1 MHRGFW
7 PDWEAGREHR
17 NCVQGRN
24 HFPLQFSCMLSCFAV
39 QWLVRKGKLMKWVFT
54 ATFLWLFPA
63 ILNKLAISHHH
74 QEAQLRGS
82 AWEREPTFGSRG
94 EETKV
99 RRDNSW
105 HKVCVILLLF
115 IFSLMFDILV
125 VVVLV
130 DIVVVAVVEQ
140 ERQRR
145 WDKSPSKRFPAQCV
159 FFSSIFAVCIVVDI
173 AIVVVEGLECWSGQ
187 NHVLDKFSEM
197 EMSKSWCFDVLQL
210 WPLPST
216 FQHSFVTW
224 QVRHVGVQC
233 SKISMLLHFDQ

>member
-1 MHRGFW
+1 
-7 PDWEAGREHR
+7 
-17 NCVQGRN
+17 
-24 HFPLQFSCMLSCFAV
+24 
-39 QWLVRKGKLMKWVFT
+39 
-54 ATFLWLFPA
+54 
-63 ILNKLAISHHH
+63 
-74 QEAQLRGS
+74 
-82 AWEREPTFGSRG
+82 
-94 EETKV
+94 
-99 RRDNSW
+99 
-105 HKVCVILLLF
+105 
-115 IFSLMFDILV
+115 MFDILV

-130 DIVVVAVVEQ
+130 DIIVVAVVEQ

-187 NHVLDKFSEM
+187 NHILDKFSEM

-224 QVRHVGVQC
+224 QVRHAGVQC
-233 SKISMLLHFDQ
+233 SEISISDILKPWFTSLQNRSIFKTCCTLTNKDNLDPLA